1 MNGILA
7 ATLMVGGTGLL
18 IGILL
23 GIAGKKFY
31 VEVDERETK
40 VREAL
45 PGNNCG
51 GCGYPGCDGAAAA
64 VVKAEAP
71 ISVCPV
77 GGSPVAAAIGD
88 IKGQEAGAQ
97 ERRKA
102 VVRCAGTCDVA
113 KNKYEYTGARDC
125 SYAGFVPGGGP
136 KSCGNGCLGFGNCV
150 KACKFDAI
158 HIENGIAVVDGEACK
173 ACGAC
178 VKACPRNLI
187 DLIPYEQKITV
198 KCRSTEKGK
207 AVMAACEIGC
217 IGCKKCEKNCPSDAI
232 HVVDQRAEIDP
243 AKCTGCGLCAENCP
257 RKCIMVEK

>member
-45 PGNNCG
+45 PGNNC
-51 GCGYPGCDGAAAA
+51 CGYPGCDGAAAA
-64 VVKAEAP
+64 VVKGEAP
-71 ISVCPV
+71 VSVCPV
-77 GGSPVAAAIGD
+77 GGAPVAAAVGAIM
-88 IKGQEAGAQ
+88 GQKADVQ
-97 ERRKA
+97 ERKKA

>member
-64 VVKAEAP
+64 VVKGEAP

-77 GGSPVAAAIGD
+77 GGSPVAAAIGA
-88 IKGQEAGAQ
+88 IMGQEAGAQ

-207 AVMAACEIGC
+207 AVICLLYTS
-217 IGCKKCEKNCPSDAI
+217 PSPRDA
-232 HVVDQRAEIDP
+232 
-243 AKCTGCGLCAENCP
+243 
-257 RKCIMVEK
+257 